1 MTQPAVSSE
10 AYAGFWI
17 RVWAAIIDS
26 FLAAFILGPILW
38 AVYGKDYFTSAAL
51 IAGPVDFLLTWVLP
65 AVAVIL
71 FWVYKSATPG
81 KIAAGLRIVD
91 AKSGED
97 PTTGQCVGRYLG
109 YYVSLLPLGAGMLW
123 VAFDR
128 RKQGF
133 HDKLAGTVVI
143 RRSPARS
150 RSDATRHGGQ
160 QPSPNSG

>member
-1 MTQPAVSSE
+1 MTQPAVSSDV
-10 AYAGFWI
+10 YAGFWI

-26 FLAAFILGPILW
+26 VLAVLILGPILW
-38 AVYGKDYFTSAAL
+38 AVYGRDYFTSTTL

-71 FWVYKSATPG
+71 FWMYKSATPG
-81 KIAAGLRIVD
+81 KIAAGLWIVD
-91 AKSGED
+91 AKSGEK

-109 YYVSLLPLGAGMLW
+109 YYVSLLPLGAGILW

-133 HDKLAGTVVI
+133 HDKLAGTVVV
-143 RRSPARS
+143 RRR
-150 RSDATRHGGQ
+150 
-160 QPSPNSG
+160 